1 MSGRSFAVIAQS
13 AQFLIQKLEIMMKK
27 KLPRL
32 TAALLMLGATAS
44 QGADLT
50 LATADS
56 RGVTASITPAAG
68 ESGIVNI
75 YMAAVYNGT
84 TFFRGP
90 TTTAWS
96 AYTSGDFPIA
106 ASVSLTGAPLTLT
119 IADFDLSALPGL
131 DLYVG
136 YGVTPADLSKSNHVA
151 KVYTVPTPS
160 PTTTTAAATTTT
172 TTEATTTTV
181 ETTTTTTA
189 VDQVF
194 EGAIYFGNEKNNSWT
209 IVSAIIATIN
219 GQGGVDTVKLGTS
232 LRKEYKIYKTINGAV
247 NIDIISGGSKPGS
260 FHLTLIDC
268 EILTFDSGR
277 DVLDLRTFFQ

>member
-1 MSGRSFAVIAQS
+1 M
-13 AQFLIQKLEIMMKK
+13 K
-27 KLPRL
+27 KLPKL
-32 TAALLMLGATAS
+32 TAALLMLGAVTS
-44 QGADLT
+44 QGATLT
-50 LATADS
+50 LATAGKG
-56 RGVTASITPAAG
+56 GVTATITPDAQEKG
-68 ESGIVNI
+68 PVNI
-75 YMAAVYNGT
+75 YMAAVYNGIP
-84 TFFRGP
+84 FFRGA
-90 TTTAWS
+90 TTTSWS
-96 AYTSGDFPIA
+96 PYSSGDFPVA
-106 ASVSLTGAPLTLT
+106 ATANLGGSPLTLT

-136 YGVTPADLSKSNHVA
+136 YGITSADLSKSNHVA
-151 KVYTVPTPS
+151 RVYSVP
-160 PTTTTAAATTTT
+160 AATTTT

-189 VDQVF
+189 ADQVF

-268 EILTFDSGR
+268 EIITFDSGR

>member
-1 MSGRSFAVIAQS
+1 
-13 AQFLIQKLEIMMKK
+13 MKK
-27 KLPRL
+27 RLPGL
-32 TAALLMLGATAS
+32 TAALLMLGAATS
-44 QGADLT
+44 QGANLT

-56 RGVTASITPAAG
+56 RGVTATITPDAG
-68 ESGIVNI
+68 EGGTVNV
-75 YMAAVYNGT
+75 YMAAVYNGIP
-84 TFFRGP
+84 FFRGA
-90 TTTAWS
+90 TTNDWTP
-96 AYTSGDFPIA
+96 YTSGNYPIA
-106 ASVSLTGAPLTLT
+106 ATVNLTGSPQTLT

-131 DLYVG
+131 DLYIG

-151 KVYTVPTPS
+151 RVYSVPAAA
-160 PTTTTAAATTTT
+160 TTTITTTT

-268 EILTFDSGR
+268 EIITFDSGR